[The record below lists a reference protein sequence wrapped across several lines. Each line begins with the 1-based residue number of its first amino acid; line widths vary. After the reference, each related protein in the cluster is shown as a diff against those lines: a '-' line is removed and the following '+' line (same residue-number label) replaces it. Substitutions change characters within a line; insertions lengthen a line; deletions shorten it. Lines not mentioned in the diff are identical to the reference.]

1 MAFRIRQRA
10 TGEIEVEMD
19 TASEVQTLLE
29 VVRAQRGFA
38 LPLLAAP
45 PGAEASPNGHRPR
58 RAVRAVGRRRRRQA
72 VEAPPR
78 FARRCRRRGAPE
90 IARPWAVSARRT
102 RARAPATPTQGDGRV
117 EAIGAGASC
126 ALDWRHDR
134 LPLAPRARSGG
145 AGVRC
150 AEEGALTCPRRRST
164 SCGMER
170 LGSGLHQ
177 AR

>member
-72 VEAPPR
+72 VEAPPVSPGAVDVAALLKLL
-78 FARRCRRRGAPE
+78 ARGPSQPAE
-90 IARPWAVSARRT
+90 L
-102 RARAPATPTQGDGRV
+102 ARALRQHRHKVTAALKQLERERRAHSTGATI
-117 EAIGAGASC
+117 A
-126 ALDWRHDR
+126 
-134 LPLAPRARSGG
+134 
-145 AGVRC
+145 
-150 AEEGALTCPRRRST
+150 
-164 SCGMER
+164 
-170 LGSGLHQ
+170 
-177 AR
+177 